1 MNDNTQSVFSFSNL
15 AQYPTYIDQISAW
28 FFEEWGGGIEER
40 TFEQFSEDLN
50 ERMNIDKLP
59 VAFVA
64 LASGDLIGTASLI
77 CNEISSLPRYKH
89 WLASVFVA
97 PEHRRQG
104 WGTKIVRTA
113 VQIAPR
119 YGIDKLFLY
128 THNHIDFYQQLGWQY
143 VETVQYRNRDAM
155 ILGYSLQARL
165 T

>member
-1 MNDNTQSVFSFSNL
+1 MNDDTRSDFSLSSL
-15 AQYPTYIDQISAW
+15 AQYPTYVDQISAW
-28 FFEEWGGGIEER
+28 FFEEWGDSVEGR
-40 TFEQFSEDLN
+40 TIGQFSEVLI

-64 LASGDLIGTASLI
+64 LASDELIGTVSLI

-104 WGTKIVRTA
+104 WGTKIVRAT
-113 VQIAPR
+113 VQIAPD

-128 THNHIDFYQQLGWQY
+128 TRSHIDFYQQLGWEY
-143 VETVQYRNRDAM
+143 VETLQYKNRDAM
-155 ILGYSLQARL
+155 ILEYSW
-165 T
+165 

>member
-1 MNDNTQSVFSFSNL
+1 MNDDTRSDFSLSNL
-15 AQYPTYIDQISAW
+15 TQYPTYVDQISAW
-28 FFEEWGGGIEER
+28 FFDEWGDGVEGR
-40 TFEQFSEDLN
+40 TVDHFSEVLI

-64 LASGDLIGTASLI
+64 LVPGELIGTASLI

-104 WGTKIVRTA
+104 WGTKIVRAA
-113 VQIAPR
+113 VQIAPD

-128 THNHIDFYQQLGWQY
+128 TRSHIDFYQQLGWEY

-155 ILGYSLQARL
+155 ILGCAL
-165 T
+165 

>member
-1 MNDNTQSVFSFSNL
+1 MNDDTRSDFSLSSL
-15 AQYPTYIDQISAW
+15 AQYPTYVDQISAW
-28 FFEEWGGGIEER
+28 FFEEWGDGVEGR
-40 TFEQFSEDLN
+40 TIGQFSDVLI

-64 LASGDLIGTASLI
+64 LASDELIGTASLI

-104 WGTKIVRTA
+104 WGTKIVRAA
-113 VQIAPR
+113 VQIAPD

-128 THNHIDFYQQLGWQY
+128 TRSHIDFYQQLGWEY
-143 VETVQYRNRDAM
+143 VETLQYRNRDAM
-155 ILGYSLQARL
+155 IMGYSL
-165 T
+165 